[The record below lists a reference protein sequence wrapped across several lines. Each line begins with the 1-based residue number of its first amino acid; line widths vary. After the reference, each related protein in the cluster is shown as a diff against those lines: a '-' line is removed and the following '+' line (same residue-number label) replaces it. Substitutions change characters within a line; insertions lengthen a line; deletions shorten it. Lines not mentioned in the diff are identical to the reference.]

1 MAANVTDVSESNF
14 QNGVVEESRKRLVLV
29 DFWAPWCGPCRTLS
43 PIIEKLADEYAG
55 RFLLAKVNSDENQGL
70 AAEFG
75 VRGIPNVKA
84 FYGGEMI
91 DEFTGAMPEG
101 MVRQFIDR
109 LLPSAAEEQR
119 QAAMNAFQAGQT
131 DQALASLEQAQEL
144 EPEND
149 TIRMDRTEVL
159 LKLGRTSDARTLLD
173 ELRPLSAMD
182 PRAEHLKA
190 ELTFADGEG
199 ASEDPTEALEARV
212 SHNPRD
218 LDSRLALAKRYFSE
232 KRFEPALEHLLEI
245 VRADRRFGD
254 DAGRKTMLAIF
265 ELLGSDHQ
273 LTGQYR
279 RLLAAS
285 LN

>member
-1 MAANVTDVSESNF
+1 MVNVIDVNESDF
-14 QNGVVEESRKRLVLV
+14 QTSVVEESRKRLVLV

-43 PIIEKLADEYAG
+43 PIIEKLADAYAG
-55 RFLLAKVNSDENQGL
+55 RFLLAKVNSDENEAL
-70 AAEFG
+70 AGEFG

-119 QAAMNAFQAGQT
+119 QAAMQAFFAGQAE
-131 DQALASLEQAQEL
+131 QALASLEDAQQL

-149 TIRMDRTEVL
+149 AIRMDRAEIL
-159 LKLGRTSDARTLLD
+159 LALDRADDAATLLD
-173 ELRPLSAMD
+173 ELKPLSAMD
-182 PRAEHLKA
+182 PRAEHLRA
-190 ELTFADGEG
+190 ELTFAGG
-199 ASEDPTEALEARV
+199 KVASEDIGALETRV
-212 SHNPRD
+212 ASNPQD
-218 LDSRLALAKRYFSE
+218 LGTRLTLAKRYVSD
-232 KRFEPALEHLLEI
+232 KQFEPALKHLLEI
-245 VRADRRFGD
+245 TRADRSFGD

-265 ELLGSDHQ
+265 ELLGSDHP
-273 LTGQYR
+273 LTSQYR

>member
-1 MAANVTDVSESNF
+1 MQTVIDVSETDF
-14 QNGVVEESRKRLVLV
+14 QTSVVEESKQRLVLV

-43 PIIEKLADEYAG
+43 PIIEKLAQEYAG
-55 RFLLAKVNSDENQGL
+55 QFLLAKVNSDENQAL
-70 AAEFG
+70 AGEFG

-101 MVRQFIDR
+101 MVRQFIER
-109 LLPSAAEEQR
+109 LLPSAAEKQR
-119 QAAMNAFQAGQT
+119 QAAMDAFRTGQPE
-131 DQALASLEQAQEL
+131 QALTGLEQAQDL

-149 TIRMDRTEVL
+149 NIRMDRVEIL
-159 LKLGRTSDARTLLD
+159 LALNRADEAATLLD
-173 ELRPLSAMD
+173 ELKPLSAMD

-190 ELTFADGEG
+190 KLTFAGKDD
-199 ASEDPTEALEARV
+199 ASESIESLETQVSINPKDLGAR
-212 SHNPRD
+212 
-218 LDSRLALAKRYFSE
+218 LTLAKRYVAD
-232 KRFEPALEHLLEI
+232 KQFEPALKHLLEI
-245 VRADRRFGD
+245 IRTDRKFGD

-265 ELLGSDHQ
+265 ELLGSDHPV
-273 LTGQYR
+273 TSQYR

>member
-1 MAANVTDVSESNF
+1 MTANAIDVGESEF
-14 QNGVVEESRKRLVLV
+14 QNAVVEESKERLVLV

-55 RFLLAKVNSDENQGL
+55 RFLLAKVNSDENQAL

-84 FYGGEMI
+84 FYGGEMV
-91 DEFTGAMPEG
+91 DEFTGSMPEG

-109 LLPSAAEEQR
+109 LLPSAAEVQR
-119 QAAMNAFQAGQT
+119 QAAMEAYHAGQAE
-131 DQALASLEQAQEL
+131 QALGSLEVAQQL

-149 TIRMDRTEVL
+149 TIRMDRAEIL
-159 LKLGRTSDARTLLD
+159 LKLGRARDAESLLN
-173 ELRPLSAMD
+173 ELKPLSAMD

-190 ELTFADGEG
+190 ELTFAG
-199 ASEDPTEALEARV
+199 SEELSENVESLEARV
-212 SHNPRD
+212 SDNPQD
-218 LDSRLALAKRYFSE
+218 LDARMALAKRYVTE
-232 KRFEPALEHLLEI
+232 KKYEPALKQLMEI
-245 VRADRRFGD
+245 IRADRKFGD

-265 ELLGSDHQ
+265 ELLGSDHE